1 MIGILERIWEN
12 LLARTEGPFNLRFF
26 LQPTVSIIFAIR
38 AALKD
43 AKAGNVPYLWRYFKA
58 PKPERKRIVREVWTD
73 VGRIFIIG
81 TILDIVYQLVIL
93 FRDKTED
100 AFYPFESLLV
110 AFLLAIIPYLLLR
123 GPVNRLVRR
132 FLKKK
137 EDTHSG

>member
-1 MIGILERIWEN
+1 MFEILQRIWEN
-12 LLARTEGPFNLRFF
+12 LVARTEGPFNLRFF

-38 AALKD
+38 AAFKD
-43 AKAGNVPYLWRYFKA
+43 ARAGTVPYLWRYFKA
-58 PKPERKRIVREVWTD
+58 PKPERNRIVREVWTD

-81 TILDIVYQLVIL
+81 TILDIIYQLVVL

-100 AFYPFESLLV
+100 DFYPFESLLV

-137 EDTHSG
+137 ENNHTS